1 MIPYCEELIGKYCQD
16 VTKEEKGKKVLNS
29 IIMLNSILRG
39 KNEWEIKT
47 IKSVEINAFH
57 TTFDKKDIVQLLI
70 QKGQQ
75 QKSIMDKL
83 LKMVNAVTE
92 QPSLPPPPPVVEE
105 NYDQELF

>member
-1 MIPYCEELIGKYCQD
+1 MENIAKTLQ
-16 VTKEEKGKKVLNS
+16 KEEKGKKVLNS

-83 LKMVNAVTE
+83 LNMVNAVTE

>member
-1 MIPYCEELIGKYCQD
+1 MENIAKTLQ
-16 VTKEEKGKKVLNS
+16 KEEKGKKVLNS

-47 IKSVEINAFH
+47 TKSVEINAFH
-57 TTFDKKDIVQLLI
+57 TTTFDKKDIVQLLI